1 MEKNQKNQE
10 KSNLSVYEQMRSCPE
25 NALRKIQSGRLTGKS
40 DINPMWRLK
49 KMTEVFGICGIG
61 WRYSVTKMWTESY
74 GTEVKSFVNIDLFV
88 RDPETK
94 EWSEAIPGTGGSSFV
109 AKEKGGAHVSD
120 ECYKMA
126 LTDALSVSM
135 KALGMAADVYFA
147 ADADLGTKYSQQESI
162 AQGTDKPVTFT
173 EDDAVA
179 EMKRCKTKDE
189 IQVVWDRYSQYHA
202 QGSKFYNAT
211 VEQGMILNR

>member
-1 MEKNQKNQE
+1 MGKNQ
-10 KSNLSVYEQMRSCPE
+10 SNNNLAVYEQLRNCPDE
-25 NALRKIQSGRLTGKS
+25 AKRKIQSGRLTGKS

-61 WRYSVTKMWTESY
+61 WKYTITKMWTESY
-74 GTEVKSFVNIDLFV
+74 GSEVKAFVNIDLFV
-88 RDPETK
+88 RDTETK
-94 EWSEAIPGTGGSSFV
+94 EWSEPIPGTGGSSFV
-109 AKEKGGAHVSD
+109 AKEKGGAYVSD

-147 ADADLGTKYSQQESI
+147 ADADLGTKYSQQESV
-162 AQGTDKPVTFT
+162 ANGDAKPVTVT

-179 EMKRCKTKDE
+179 EMKRCRNRDE
-189 IQVVWDRYSQYHA
+189 IQVVWDRYQQYHT
-202 QGSKFYNAT
+202 QGGKFYNAT
-211 VEQGMILNR
+211 VEQGMLIGN

>member
-10 KSNLSVYEQMRSCPE
+10 KSNLSVYESVAVCPPE
-25 NALRKIQSGRLTGKS
+25 AQRKIEKGRLNGKT
-40 DINPMWRLK
+40 DINPMWRIK
-49 KMTEVFGICGIG
+49 KMTEVFGPCGIG
-61 WRYSVTKMWTESY
+61 WKYVVTRKWLESF
-74 GTEVKSFVNIDLFV
+74 GSEVKAFVDIDLYF

-109 AKEKGGAHVSD
+109 AKESGGAYVND

-135 KALGMAADVYFA
+135 KALGMASSIYFA
-147 ADADLGTKYSQQESI
+147 KDADLGTKYSMQENI
-162 AQGTDKPVTFT
+162 AKGDAKPVTFT

-189 IQVVWDRYSQYHA
+189 VQVVWDRYSQYHA

-211 VEQGMILNR
+211 VEQGIMINR

>member
-1 MEKNQKNQE
+1 
-10 KSNLSVYEQMRSCPE
+10 MRECPKE
-25 NALRKIQSGRLTGKS
+25 AKREIQSGRLKGKS

-61 WRYSVTKMWTESY
+61 WKYTVTKMWTESF
-74 GTEVKSFVNIDLFV
+74 GSEVKSFVNIDLYV
-88 RDPETK
+88 RDPKTK
-94 EWSEAIPGTGGSSFV
+94 EWSDAIPGTGGSSFV
-109 AKEKGGAHVSD
+109 SMDKNGAYVSD

-147 ADADLGTKYSQQESI
+147 ADADLGTKYSQQESL
-162 AQGTDKPVTFT
+162 ANGTAKTVAIS
-173 EDDAVA
+173 EDAAIA
-179 EMKRCKTKDE
+179 EMKRCKNRDE
-189 IQVVWDRYSQYHA
+189 IQTVWSRYKQFQG

-211 VEQGMILNR
+211 VEQGVLVGQSKN

>member
-1 MEKNQKNQE
+1 MGKNQ
-10 KSNLSVYEQMRSCPE
+10 SNNNLAVYEAMRDCPKE
-25 NALRKIQSGRLTGKS
+25 AKREIQSGRLKGKS

-61 WRYSVTKMWTESY
+61 WKYTVTKMWTESY
-74 GTEVKSFVNIDLFV
+74 GSEVKAFVNIDLFI

-94 EWSEAIPGTGGSSFV
+94 EWSDAIPGTGGSSLV
-109 AKEKGGAHVSD
+109 SMEKNGAYVSD

-147 ADADLGTKYSQQESI
+147 ADANLETKYSCGEVE
-162 AQGTDKPVTFT
+162 GRKLT

-179 EMKRCKTKDE
+179 EMKRCKNKNE
-189 IQVVWDRYSQYHA
+189 IQAVWDRYQQYHA

-211 VEQGMILNR
+211 VEQGMLVGQ